1 MKERVTFLLGW
12 LVTVKQ
18 DRRDFKQQK
27 FVSHERHLIPRGNCR
42 ENGSKTGFV
51 APKLKLSFCGNKTVL
66 SVPYTKHDRISR
78 GQRHAFLKL

>member
-1 MKERVTFLLGW
+1 MKERVTSLVGW

-18 DRRDFKQQK
+18 DRRDFK
-27 FVSHERHLIPRGNCR
+27 HLIPQGNCR